1 MRIEQILYL
10 SEIHKQMSLHKAA
23 DSLHLSPQALS
34 LSMTTL
40 EQELE
45 IALLIRTKSGTFLT
59 KQGMQVLS
67 AGCNFI
73 ETLHNI
79 KNAREKTYPELA
91 SGVMKLAMTSGI
103 TETIYPVLVSQLF
116 AEYPDLKVVSEKL
129 RMHEIVA
136 GTALK
141 GVELGLVYQVAI
153 DQNEAIDF
161 ERSAYHFVP
170 IQPGKY
176 CCLAHRKFAV
186 CRYKRISL
194 KTIVDYPVIVYKPTR
209 LMLQSIL
216 DHIGQK
222 VHIIEVE
229 DFSVYRQML
238 RDGNGLGL
246 YVVLTSAG
254 GAEIDG
260 DLKLID
266 FKENVTSNMGYIY
279 QKGHVLS
286 EQALAFSQY
295 LQDFCSKNMD
305 KSLSIL

>member
-1 MRIEQILYL
+1 MRVEQIVYL
-10 SEIHKQMSLHKAA
+10 NEIHKQMSLHKAA
-23 DSLHLSPQALS
+23 ENLHLSPQALS
-34 LSMTTL
+34 LSMNTL

-45 IALLIRTKSGTFLT
+45 MELLIRTKSGTFLT

-67 AGCNFI
+67 AGCHFI
-73 ETLHNI
+73 EALHNI
-79 KNAREKTYPELA
+79 KNAKEETYPELA

-103 TETIYPVLVSQLF
+103 TETLYPVLVSQLF
-116 AEYPDLKVVSEKL
+116 AEYPNLKVVSEKL

-136 GTALK
+136 GTALREA
-141 GVELGLVYQVAI
+141 ELGLVYQVAI
-153 DQNEAIDF
+153 DQDEAIDF
-161 ERSAYHFVP
+161 DHTAYQFVP
-170 IQPGKY
+170 IQPGRY

-186 CRYKRISL
+186 CRYKRVSL
-194 KTIVDYPVIVYKPTR
+194 KTIAEYPVIVYKPTR

-216 DHIGQK
+216 DHAGEK
-222 VHIIEVE
+222 VHVIEVE

-266 FKENVTSNMGYIY
+266 FKENVTSSMGYIY
-279 QKGHVLS
+279 HRGYTLS
-286 EQALAFSQY
+286 AQALAFSQY
-295 LQDFCSKNMD
+295 LQDFCSKHMD

>member
-1 MRIEQILYL
+1 MRVEQIVYL
-10 SEIHKQMSLHKAA
+10 NEIHKQMSLHKAA
-23 DSLHLSPQALS
+23 ENLHLSPQALS
-34 LSMTTL
+34 LSMNTL

-45 IALLIRTKSGTFLT
+45 MELLIRTKSGTFLT

-67 AGCNFI
+67 AGCHFI
-73 ETLHNI
+73 EALHNI
-79 KNAREKTYPELA
+79 KNAKE
-91 SGVMKLAMTSGI
+91 
-103 TETIYPVLVSQLF
+103 ETLYPVLVSQLF
-116 AEYPDLKVVSEKL
+116 AEYPNLKVVSEKL

-136 GTALK
+136 GTALREA
-141 GVELGLVYQVAI
+141 ELGLVYQVAI
-153 DQNEAIDF
+153 DQDEAIDF
-161 ERSAYHFVP
+161 DHTAYQFVP
-170 IQPGKY
+170 IQPGRY

-186 CRYKRISL
+186 CRYKRVSL
-194 KTIVDYPVIVYKPTR
+194 KTIAEYPVIVYKPTR

-216 DHIGQK
+216 DHAGEK
-222 VHIIEVE
+222 VHVIEVE

-266 FKENVTSNMGYIY
+266 FKENVTSSMGYIY
-279 QKGHVLS
+279 HRGYTLS
-286 EQALAFSQY
+286 AQALAFSQY
-295 LQDFCSKNMD
+295 LQDFCSKHMD